1 MSNSEKFNAETSLR
15 MLKEATKRMEEFL
28 KTGDKTKVDDAEWF
42 ARNAHKS
49 AQAVKA
55 VKAA

>member
-1 MSNSEKFNAETSLR
+1 MSQSEKFNAETSLR
-15 MLKEATKRMEEFL
+15 MLKEATMRMEEFL
-28 KTGDKTKVDDAEWF
+28 KTGDKTKADDAEWF

-49 AQAVKA
+49 AVA

>member
-15 MLKEATKRMEEFL
+15 MLQKAAERMEEYL
-28 KTGDKTKVDDAEWF
+28 KTGDKAKADDAEWF

-49 AQAVKA
+49 AVA